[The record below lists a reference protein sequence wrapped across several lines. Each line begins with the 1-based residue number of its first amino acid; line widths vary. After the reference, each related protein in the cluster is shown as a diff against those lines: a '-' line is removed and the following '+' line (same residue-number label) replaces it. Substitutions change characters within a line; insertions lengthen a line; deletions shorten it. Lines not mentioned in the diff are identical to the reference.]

1 MSSPVPHRHRTAHP
15 IGWRLALGVLLALGC
30 SRTVP
35 VSPDDRAMIAS
46 AESSMDSLRAVARAE
61 DRWAST
67 PDDTTGPRLGDAGA
81 RALLYL
87 ERAQLGIGSPF
98 RLAERAASD
107 ALLPIELRRPVAW
120 ALLGRAARGEG
131 YHVDAAALTEA
142 PDAWRVGA
150 ITDGRE
156 LREVI
161 DSLVTRAPSAR
172 TGEVAARIGLAL
184 ARSERLVTA
193 RVADAG
199 VVAAALSRDRRLA
212 REDAGRLLKEAASA
226 RGTAA
231 ADSDALALLA
241 RWRRERRLASER
253 PLLADDLR
261 PDQVAAARL
270 GERMLLELRR
280 IGARSEH
287 PVAPASYI
295 LLDSARADTAAPAVP
310 VEVERTVGCQVSEAQ
325 LGCRAAARLAQEE
338 AQRQMRPDPF
348 VTITLGGFRSTIT
361 TDDALFPDS
370 AVVANESV
378 LVRRLAARAR
388 TADALAIEWTRLRAT
403 LPPDAPVRRRLAALV
418 HSVALASRPFAQAPV
433 VNHESA
439 RDVESVADA
448 LRLRTGLGRIAFDR
462 GMPAAWRVPALRDL
476 EGAIADLRLALPAF
490 TLDGLAVRIG
500 SSPKGDLALALHEP
514 GTRTIF
520 LPPASASGTVAHE
533 LAHDLDWQAA
543 RTQLG
548 LRGTYATD
556 RAARLGTEP
565 LATAVRGLAATR
577 TRSGRRGV
585 DERPAELF
593 ARSTDWFVAA
603 MLAREGRMNGVLSS
617 VQDLDLP
624 GFAGATA
631 PVPGTGSA
639 DATLEALRR
648 VTPISPSAAL
658 WFHQRFGSRAPRPAL
673 AVVQLVVGATPA
685 WSAERMVTSLGLP
698 VGLSDRA
705 PSAGASGRL
714 AATCPV
720 EPWQRRL
727 LWVAADARARGLL
740 RAQAARAAVA
750 GWNSWQARAILGVP
764 WRTEPSLLSQ
774 DRLRDAYLRAALRE
788 LRTVAPFS
796 DIMACD

>member
-1 MSSPVPHRHRTAHP
+1 
-15 IGWRLALGVLLALGC
+15 
-30 SRTVP
+30 
-35 VSPDDRAMIAS
+35 
-46 AESSMDSLRAVARAE
+46 MDSLRAVARAE
-61 DRWAST
+61 DRSAAT
-67 PDDTTGPRLGDAGA
+67 PDDTAGPRLGDAGA

-87 ERAQLGIGSPF
+87 ERAQLGLGSPF

-107 ALLPIELRRPVAW
+107 ALLPVELRRPVAW

-131 YHVDAAALTEA
+131 YRVDPAALSES
-142 PDAWRVGA
+142 PDLWRLGA
-150 ITDGRE
+150 ITDGAE
-156 LREVI
+156 LRDMI
-161 DSLVTRAPSAR
+161 DSVIARAPSAR
-172 TGEVAARIGLAL
+172 TGELAVRIGLAL
-184 ARSERLVTA
+184 ARSERLVTS
-193 RVADAG
+193 RVVESG
-199 VVAAALSRDRRLA
+199 VAAAALTRDRRLA
-212 REDAGRLLKEAASA
+212 REDAVRLLKAAASA
-226 RGTAA
+226 RGSVT
-231 ADSDALALLA
+231 ADSDALALLE

-261 PDQVAAARL
+261 PDQAVAAQI
-270 GERMLLELRR
+270 GERMLLDLRR
-280 IGARSEH
+280 RSAQRYAST
-287 PVAPASYI
+287 APASPVRS
-295 LLDSARADTAAPAVP
+295 DSISADTTIVVAPVLTEPAV
-310 VEVERTVGCQVSEAQ
+310 GCPVSEAE
-325 LGCRAAARLAQEE
+325 LGCRAAARLADEE
-338 AQRQMRPDPF
+338 AERRMRPDSY

-361 TDDALFPDS
+361 TEDALFPDS

-403 LPPDAPVRRRLAALV
+403 LPPDAPARRRLAALV
-418 HSVALASRPFAQAPV
+418 HSVALAARPFAQAPV
-433 VNHESA
+433 VNFETA

-476 EGAIADLRLALPAF
+476 ESAIADLRLALPAF

-514 GTRTIF
+514 STRTIF
-520 LPPASASGTVAHE
+520 LPPASAGGTVAHE

-577 TRSGRRGV
+577 TRAGRRPV
-585 DERPAELF
+585 EERPAELF
-593 ARSTDWFVAA
+593 ARSADWFVAA

-631 PVPGTGSA
+631 PMPGTGSA
-639 DATLEALRR
+639 DATLEALSR
-648 VTPISPSAAL
+648 VTPISPTAAQ
-658 WFHQRFGSRAPRPAL
+658 WFHSRFGSKATRPAL
-673 AVVQLVVGATPA
+673 SVVRLVAEATPS
-685 WSAERMVTSLGLP
+685 WGAERTLTSLGLP

-705 PSAGASGRL
+705 PGGTAGGRVP
-714 AATCPV
+714 ATCPL

-727 LWVAADARARGLL
+727 LWVSADARARGLL
-740 RAQAARAAVA
+740 RMQAARSAVA
-750 GWNSWQARAILGVP
+750 GWNSWQARAILGAP
-764 WRTEPSLLSQ
+764 WRLEPSQPSQ

-788 LRTVAPFS
+788 LRIVAPFS
-796 DIMACD
+796 DVMTCS

>member
-1 MSSPVPHRHRTAHP
+1 
-15 IGWRLALGVLLALGC
+15 
-30 SRTVP
+30 
-35 VSPDDRAMIAS
+35 
-46 AESSMDSLRAVARAE
+46 MDSLRAVARVE
-61 DRWAST
+61 DRSAAT
-67 PDDTTGPRLGDAGA
+67 PDDTTGPRLCDAGA

-87 ERAQLGIGSPF
+87 ERAQLGLGSPF

-107 ALLPIELRRPVAW
+107 ALLPVELRRPVAW

-131 YHVDAAALTEA
+131 YRVDPAALSES
-142 PDAWRVGA
+142 PDLWRLGT
-150 ITDGRE
+150 ITDGTE
-156 LREVI
+156 LRDVI
-161 DSLVTRAPSAR
+161 DSVIARAPSAR
-172 TGEVAARIGLAL
+172 TVEVAVRVGLAL

-193 RVADAG
+193 RVAESG
-199 VVAAALSRDRRLA
+199 VVAAALTRDRRLA
-212 REDAGRLLKEAASA
+212 REDAVRLLKAASA
-226 RGTAA
+226 RGSAA
-231 ADSDALALLA
+231 ADSDALTLLE

-261 PDQVAAARL
+261 PDQTVAAQI
-270 GERMLLELRR
+270 GERMLLDLRS
-280 IGARSEH
+280 RSAQRY
-287 PVAPASYI
+287 VSTAPASS
-295 LLDSARADTAAPAVP
+295 LPPDSAMLDTMVAAVP
-310 VEVERTVGCQVSEAQ
+310 VPTGPTVGCPVSEAE
-325 LGCRAAARLAQEE
+325 LGCRAAARLAHEE
-338 AQRQMRPDPF
+338 AERRMRPEPY

-361 TDDALFPDS
+361 TEDALFPDS
-370 AVVANESV
+370 AVLANESV

-403 LPPDAPVRRRLAALV
+403 LPPDAPARRRLAALV
-418 HSVALASRPFAQAPV
+418 HSVALAARPFAQAPV
-433 VNHESA
+433 VNVETA

-476 EGAIADLRLALPAF
+476 ESAIADLRLALPAF

-514 GTRTIF
+514 STRTIF
-520 LPPASASGTVAHE
+520 LPPASAGGTVAHE

-577 TRSGRRGV
+577 TRAGRRPV
-585 DERPAELF
+585 EERPAELF
-593 ARSTDWFVAA
+593 ARSADWFVAA

-631 PVPGTGSA
+631 PMAGTGSA
-639 DATLEALRR
+639 DATLEALSR
-648 VTPISPSAAL
+648 VTPISPTAAQ
-658 WFHQRFGSRAPRPAL
+658 WFHSRFGSRATRPAL
-673 AVVQLVVGATPA
+673 SVVRLVAEATPS
-685 WSAERMVTSLGLP
+685 WGAERTLTSLGLP

-705 PSAGASGRL
+705 PGGTAGGRV
-714 AATCPV
+714 AATCPL

-727 LWVAADARARGLL
+727 LWVSADARARGLL
-740 RAQAARAAVA
+740 RVQAARAAVA
-750 GWNSWQARAILGVP
+750 GWNSWQARAILGAP
-764 WRTEPSLLSQ
+764 WRLEPSQLSQ

-788 LRTVAPFS
+788 LRIVAPFS
-796 DIMACD
+796 DIMTCS